1 MSTSEQE
8 DVRRMAFDPRPIRI
22 PAARTFAGAA
32 TALLLAGMV
41 AACSRA
47 PDSDRMGAAGRALGA
62 NVPLAFALTN
72 PDAQVTLSLPEPI
85 KAYPELH
92 QRLYKDGETTLTA
105 FVDQARKDRAE
116 QSADGVPVPAYYQKI
131 EWKISAQSPRL
142 LSLYAEQNDFEGGA
156 HPNTS
161 FRALLWDK
169 DKGALIPT
177 AELFTPD
184 ADMKSVDDYVCHQ
197 IEAQRSKRTGQPVSE
212 TGSGFNCPKF
222 SESRLILIPS
232 TQPGKIGAID
242 ALYAPFDVGPY
253 AEGPYEIRVPQDQLK
268 GLIAPQYADQFE
280 GQPIA
285 ETAFADPD
293 ANKDQ
298 PPS

>member
-1 MSTSEQE
+1 
-8 DVRRMAFDPRPIRI
+8 MAPASRFIRV
-22 PAARTFAGAA
+22 TAGLASA
-32 TALLLAGMV
+32 ALLLAGGI
-41 AACSRA
+41 AACSRQ
-47 PDSDRMGAAGRALGA
+47 PDSEQARTAAGPVSSTNAPLG
-62 NVPLAFALTN
+62 FARTN

-92 QRLYKDGETTLTA
+92 ERLYKDGETTLTA
-105 FVDQARKDRAE
+105 FLDQAKKDRAE
-116 QSADGVPVPAYYQKI
+116 QSADGFPVPAYYQKI

-169 DKGALIPT
+169 DKNALIPT
-177 AELFTPD
+177 AELFSSD
-184 ADMKSVDDYVCHQ
+184 ADLKGVDDYVCHQ
-197 IEAQRSKRTGQPVSE
+197 IEAQRSKRSGQPVNE
-212 TGSGFNCPKF
+212 TASGFNCPKF
-222 SESRLILIPS
+222 SDSRLILVPS

-242 ALYAPFDVGPY
+242 ALYAPYDVGPY
-253 AEGPYEIRVPQDQLK
+253 AEGPYEVRVPQSQLK
-268 GLIAPQYADQFE
+268 GLIAPQYADQFA
-280 GQPIA
+280 GDAIA

-298 PPS
+298 PAQ

>member
-1 MSTSEQE
+1 
-8 DVRRMAFDPRPIRI
+8 MAIDLRLIRV
-22 PAARTFAGAA
+22 PAALASA
-32 TALLLAGMV
+32 ALLLTGMV
-41 AACSRA
+41 AACSRQ
-47 PDSDRMGAAGRALGA
+47 PDSDHATATADKTTAANAPLG
-62 NVPLAFALTN
+62 FARTS

-92 QRLYKDGETTLTA
+92 ERLYKDGETTLTA
-105 FVDQARKDRAE
+105 FLDQAKKDRAE
-116 QSADGVPVPAYYQKI
+116 QSADGFPVPAYYQKI
-131 EWKISAQSPRL
+131 EWKVSAQSPRL

-177 AELFTPD
+177 AELFAAD
-184 ADMKSVDDYVCHQ
+184 ADLKGVDDYVCHQ
-197 IEAQRSKRTGQPVSE
+197 IEAQRAKRTGEPVSQ
-212 TGSGFNCPKF
+212 TGSGFNCPKL
-222 SESRLILIPS
+222 SESRLILVPS
-232 TQPGKIGAID
+232 TQAGKIGAID
-242 ALYAPFDVGPY
+242 ALYAPYDVGPY
-253 AEGPYEIRVPQDQLK
+253 AEGPYEVRVPQAQLK
-268 GLIAPQYADQFE
+268 GLISPQYADQFE

-298 PPS
+298 STQ